1 MNLRRATFALGAA
14 CALALL
20 GLTAQPAFATDDC
33 VPVNASPSV
42 WPPANAVKTCL
53 GATNGVLVRDTLEYL
68 GANSTDSA
76 SRLQENHIPGNET
89 VGIVF
94 TDPALNSGS
103 PVTVQYT
110 TNEADSS
117 VTIASKLA
125 TNINASSV
133 SAIGFAS
140 SFGTVLYFMSSTG
153 NTSYADIDGTA
164 VSVTLGTTSG
174 YETATITGVP
184 RSNQTWYL
192 FDAHGD
198 FSTTLTG
205 GPVLSDSITAGA
217 FGMTLYAGGPP
228 AIRESSIFKNN
239 STDSNNVIQH
249 VTAHE
254 TGHMLDYLYA
264 GTGSVAQS
272 NDATLSGTPTP
283 GDIYT
288 ITVTDSALPGGSV
301 SVNYTAQSGDTA
313 GTLNLALQAAV
324 NSDSDLSTAG
334 ISAFYNVQ
342 TNPPQLVLT
351 STTQN
356 STTFNRS
363 KSSGATANFASGQ
376 IFKFSDSSVFK
387 RALEIDLEKMAL
399 VQPCAYNATDGYGVV
414 GDPPE
419 RSSGIWASADP
430 YDQTIPLSTGGL
442 GGMFSGAQ
450 NSQGG
455 DVCDDRNLKS
465 PYSGDPV
472 NVITGGGTTSNA
484 AYKWFGDPLN
494 LTPNEIFAEAYS
506 YVSGFPDTIDN
517 SQSSV
522 PGSDTAF
529 DVGGFTCARLYVY
542 TLTTYGRLPTGDELR
557 SYGYSVPD
565 VVGAGD
571 PDAGAFGFG
580 EYPHYCDGT
589 VGELGHYGF
598 GS

>member
-14 CALALL
+14 CALALF

-33 VPVNASPSV
+33 VPVNSSPV
-42 WPPANAVKTCL
+42 LWPPANTVKTCL
-53 GATNGVLVRDTLEYL
+53 GATNGSLVRETLEYL
-68 GANSTDSA
+68 GNNGSDAA

-89 VGIVF
+89 VGIQF

-125 TNINASSV
+125 ANINASSV
-133 SAIGFAS
+133 SAIGSAYS
-140 SFGTVLYFMSSTG
+140 YGNVLYFTSSTG
-153 NTSYADIDGTA
+153 NTSYSDVDGTV
-164 VSVTLGTTSG
+164 VSVTLGTVSG
-174 YETATITGVP
+174 QETATITGAP

-192 FDAHGD
+192 FDDHGD

-205 GPVLSDSITAGA
+205 GPTLSLGSIPASA
-217 FGMTLYAGGPP
+217 FGKTEYAGGPP
-228 AIRESSIFKNN
+228 AIRESSVFKNN

-249 VTAHE
+249 TTAHE

-301 SVNYTAQSGDTA
+301 AVNYTTQSGDTA
-313 GTLNLALQAAV
+313 GSLNLSLQAAV
-324 NSDSDLSTAG
+324 NADSDLSTAG
-334 ISAFYNVQ
+334 ITAFYDAN
-342 TNPPQLVLT
+342 TGQLVLT

-376 IFKFSDSSVFK
+376 IIKFSDSAVFK
-387 RALEIDLEKMAL
+387 RALEIDFEKLAL
-399 VQPCAYNATDGYGVV
+399 RQPCAYNATDGYGVF

-419 RSSGIWASADP
+419 RTSGIWASAEW

-442 GGMFSGAQ
+442 GGVFSGAQ
-450 NSQGG
+450 DWQGN
-455 DVCDDRNLKS
+455 DVCNDRSLNS

-472 NVITGGGTTSNA
+472 DVVTGGGNPANA
-484 AYKWFGDPLN
+484 AYKWFSGSN
-494 LTPNEIFAEAYS
+494 LTANEIFAEAYS
-506 YVSGFPDTIDN
+506 DVSGFPDTIDN
-517 SQSSV
+517 SSSSV

-529 DVGGFTCARLYVY
+529 GVGAFGCARLYVY
-542 TLTTYGRLPTGDELR
+542 ILTQYGRLPSADELHWVA
-557 SYGYSVPD
+557 YSVPD
-565 VVGAGD
+565 VVGGGD

-580 EYPHYCDGT
+580 ERNHYCDGT